1 MMTKI
6 LPVYQPFNLPD
17 TGKIK
22 LPAEKIEGSES
33 FGQIFKGMLNETNQL
48 QNNAADIAQ
57 KFALGEIE
65 DVHDV
70 MIAAEKAG
78 VSFELV
84 MEIRNKL
91 VDAYQEMMR
100 MQV

>member
-1 MMTKI
+1 MMKI
-6 LPVYQPFNLPD
+6 LPGYQPFNLPD

-22 LPAEKIEGSES
+22 LPAGDVEGGQS
-33 FGQIFKGMLNETNQL
+33 FGQIFKDMLSETNQL
-48 QNNAADIAQ
+48 QSDAADIAQ
-57 KFALGEIE
+57 KFALGQIE

-78 VSFELV
+78 VAFELV

>member
-1 MMTKI
+1 MTKI
-6 LPVYQPFNLPD
+6 LPGYQQFSLPD
-17 TGKIK
+17 LQGK
-22 LPAEKIEGSES
+22 KIEVGNADSPS
-33 FGQIFKGMLNETNQL
+33 FLQVFKDMVNETNQL
-48 QNNAADIAQ
+48 QTDASDIAQ
-57 KFALGEIE
+57 KFALGQVSDI
-65 DVHDV
+65 HDV

-91 VDAYQEMMR
+91 IEAYQEIMR

>member
-1 MMTKI
+1 MTKI
-6 LPVYQPFNLPD
+6 LPISQPFTLPD
-17 TGKIK
+17 SGKIR
-22 LPAEKIEGSES
+22 LPASKMETES
-33 FGQIFKGMLNETNQL
+33 FGQIFKDMLNETSQL
-48 QNNAADIAQ
+48 QSDARGIAE
-57 KFALGEIE
+57 KFALGEIA

-78 VSFELV
+78 VAFELV

-91 VDAYQEMMR
+91 VEAYQELMR